1 MSNQIQNPNV
11 KYCATLIIVTLLV
24 LGGSFWVV
32 WAQGD
37 ELPSPGITPASRLY
51 FLDEWAEKVVYWLT
65 LGLENKTE
73 RLLEFA
79 DEKLSEARKL
89 LEENKTSYAEEA
101 KDKYEEYLNKAQGL
115 TQKAKNEGEV
125 GLADKLI
132 DLITQKTLSHQG
144 ILTELPKKLPE
155 ELPDRV
161 QEIILNIIEIS
172 KKGFEEALKAI
183 STQEKRNEIFERFK
197 DLKTEI
203 DKKIEII
210 RKNLKDLGV
219 PLR

>member
-1 MSNQIQNPNV
+1 MR
-11 KYCATLIIVTLLV
+11 YTTLIVSVILIVFIVGTGFCMV
-24 LGGSFWVV
+24 R
-32 WAQGD
+32 AQED

-51 FLDEWAEKVVYWLT
+51 FLDEWSEKIVYWLT

-73 RLLEFA
+73 RLLKFA
-79 DEKLSEARKL
+79 EEKLAEARKL
-89 LEENKTSYAEEA
+89 LKENKTSYAEEA
-101 KDKYEEYLNKAQGL
+101 KDKYEEYLNKAGIL

-132 DLITQKTLSHQG
+132 DLITQKTLTHQG
-144 ILTELPKKLPE
+144 ILTELPE

-172 KKGFEEALKAI
+172 KKGFEEALEAI
-183 STQEKRNEIFERFK
+183 STQEKRNEIFDRFK

>member
-1 MSNQIQNPNV
+1 MR
-11 KYCATLIIVTLLV
+11 YATLIIVTLLV

-73 RLLEFA
+73 RLLKFA
-79 DEKLSEARKL
+79 DEKLAEAQKL
-89 LEENKTSYAEEA
+89 LEQNKIPYAEKAGDKYKEYLDKAQELTVEA
-101 KDKYEEYLNKAQGL
+101 KVKGKEN
-115 TQKAKNEGEV
+115 
-125 GLADKLI
+125 LADKLI
-132 DLITQKTLSHQG
+132 NLIAQKTVSHQG
-144 ILTELPKKLPE
+144 ILSRLPEKLPE
-155 ELPDRV
+155 GLPDGV

-183 STQEKRNEIFERFK
+183 STQEKRNEIFKRFE

-210 RKNLKDLGV
+210 RKNLEQMGI
-219 PLR
+219 PLK

>member
-1 MSNQIQNPNV
+1 MV
-11 KYCATLIIVTLLV
+11 R
-24 LGGSFWVV
+24 
-32 WAQGD
+32 AQED

-73 RLLEFA
+73 RLLKFA
-79 DEKLSEARKL
+79 DEKLAEARKL

-101 KDKYEEYLNKAQGL
+101 KDKYKEYLNKAGTL

-132 DLITQKTLSHQG
+132 DLITQKTFSHQG
-144 ILTELPKKLPE
+144 ILTELPEKLPE
-155 ELPDRV
+155 ELPDRA

-172 KKGFEEALKAI
+172 RKGFEEALEAI

>member
-1 MSNQIQNPNV
+1 MQSAKLQFKIQNL
-11 KYCATLIIVTLLV
+11 LIIFIVLLIILV
-24 LGGSFWVV
+24 SFLVV
-32 WAQGD
+32 RAQGD
-37 ELPSPGITPASRLY
+37 ELPKPGITPASRFY
-51 FLDEWAEKVVYWLT
+51 FLDEWTEKMVYWLT

-73 RLLEFA
+73 RLLKFA
-79 DEKLSEARKL
+79 EEKLAEARKL

-101 KDKYEEYLNKAQGL
+101 KDKYKEYLNKAGRL
-115 TQKAKNEGEV
+115 TQKAKNEGKV

-132 DLITQKTLSHQG
+132 DLITQKTLTHQEV
-144 ILTELPKKLPE
+144 LTELPEKLPE

-161 QEIILNIIEIS
+161 QKIILNIIEIS
-172 KKGFEEALKAI
+172 KKGFEKALEAI
-183 STQEKRNEIFERFK
+183 STQEKRNEILERFK

-203 DKKIEII
+203 DLKIEVI